1 MNSPLTTT
9 SSTYSPSH
17 STSLLTSSLI
27 TPMPANNDQLRHH
40 FPPLLKE
47 YTDGRIERLMGL
59 DFVPPSLDPATR
71 VQSKD
76 VEIAPE
82 INLSARIFLPAN
94 ADPSKKVPLLLYFHG
109 GGFIVESAFSGLAPE
124 HPLPIAFEDSWLSLK
139 WVASQ
144 STDAGHE
151 KWIQDYAD
159 LGRVYLG
166 GDSAGGTIAHNI
178 AMRVGSEQLNGI
190 NLRGIFLNCPFFW
203 GEDPILN
210 EEKDLKLPRS
220 FASKLLLYACPSISD
235 CDEPWINPAKDK
247 TLASLGCGKVLVYV
261 AAKDPLK
268 DRGWYYKDSLRES
281 GWNGDVEVVEDK
293 EEGHVFSVLCPDV
306 WNGLAMLKKVASFIN
321 E

>member
-1 MNSPLTTT
+1 MA
-9 SSTYSPSH
+9 
-17 STSLLTSSLI
+17 
-27 TPMPANNDQLRHH
+27 ANNDELRHH

-59 DFVPPSLDPATR
+59 DFVPPSVDPATR

-82 INLSARIFLPAN
+82 INLSARIFLSAN

-109 GGFIVESAFSGLAPE
+109 GGFIVESAFSAVYHKHLNFLVAEANVVAVSVNYRLAPE

-178 AMRVGSEQLNGI
+178 AMRV
-190 NLRGIFLNCPFFW
+190 
-203 GEDPILN
+203 
-210 EEKDLKLPRS
+210 RS

-293 EEGHVFSVLCPDV
+293 EEGHVFSVLCPDGV
-306 WNGLAMLKKVASFIN
+306 NGLAMLKKVASFIN